1 MDCGSLC
8 GAAGMHDTA
17 ATDDG
22 DPCAN
27 DPSESYN
34 TPLHIGAVFI
44 ILVSSTLGVTI
55 VLAGKSCPAL
65 RMSPL
70 FIALGKTLGT
80 GIILACALIHMLQP
94 SVR

>member
-1 MDCGSLC
+1 
-8 GAAGMHDTA
+8 MHETA